1 MTLPEAIAQA
11 YAAFAD
17 MPRPKQIRHESWE
30 LEAGEEKALVT
41 RPLRELSSGLM
52 RSYLFDS
59 VYHVGTWDDFR
70 YFLPRLL
77 ELSPQWY
84 RAGHDIEIDISGRL
98 RYAQEQGLPLT
109 DAQRRALHDY
119 GLAFWG
125 DMLPDYAVFADMYL
139 SWKTFE
145 PFGVTRSELLS
156 AWWTHSAG
164 ALALAYVLLAK
175 GTPPAEWPRAE
186 VLTWLERAFFAESDE
201 DNRQSLSDSIL
212 ILEAMPNK

>member
-52 RSYLFDS
+52 RSYLFES

-77 ELSPQWY
+77 ELLPEWDRVGY
-84 RAGHDIEIDISGRL
+84 DIGIDISGRL
-98 RYAQEQGLPLT
+98 RYAQEKGFPLT

-119 GLAFWG
+119 ALALWSNLLPEYAPYAECHLCWG
-125 DMLPDYAVFADMYL
+125 DL
-139 SWKTFE
+139 E
-145 PFGVTRSELLS
+145 PFGVSRSELLS
-156 AWWTHSAG
+156 VWWTHSAG
-164 ALALAYVLLAK
+164 ALALANVLLLNS
-175 GTPPAEWPRAE
+175 TPPAEWPRAE
-186 VLTWLERAFFAESDE
+186 VLAWLERAFFAETDA
-201 DNRQSLSDSIL
+201 DNRQSLSDAIL
-212 ILEAMPNK
+212 ILEAMPHS